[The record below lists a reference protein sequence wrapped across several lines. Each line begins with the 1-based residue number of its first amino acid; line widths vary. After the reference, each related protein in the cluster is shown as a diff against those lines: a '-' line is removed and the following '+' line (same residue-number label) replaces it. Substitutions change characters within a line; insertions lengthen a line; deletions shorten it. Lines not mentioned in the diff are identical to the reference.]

1 MMNKSKIGKGT
12 ALAALVAISAFAGAQ
27 GISVNVDGQA
37 VRFRDASPKKID
49 GRVLVPLRGVFE
61 EMGATV
67 QWRSSSREIIANRGD
82 SDVRLHIGDKY
93 ATVDGKELTMDVP
106 AQIIDG
112 ATYVPIR
119 FLSESLGAQVR
130 WREADQLVM
139 IDTDAGRAQ
148 RIDERSDRW
157 KNRDRNGDGIPDRQ
171 QGRDK
176 DRDNNP
182 PVKADRMATLEESTI
197 IPVSLDTTLSSN
209 ESQKGDRFTATVR
222 RNENDYY
229 GMLPDGTK
237 VEGRIVTARK
247 RSGDNPGILELNFE
261 RIRLPSGKTY
271 VIDGD
276 LVSLDAKGIV
286 KESNGRLKAT
296 GAAAKDNR
304 GVYAGYGAGA
314 GLIVGL
320 LTKKPLEGTILGGI
334 LGYLGGSAQKSKDNP
349 ANVRLEPGTEF
360 GIRLAQDLQVNL
372 ANDR

>member
-1 MMNKSKIGKGT
+1 MIKSKIGKGT
-12 ALAALVAISAFAGAQ
+12 ALAALVAITAIAGAQ
-27 GISVNVDGQA
+27 DITVNVDGQP
-37 VRFRDASPKKID
+37 VRFRGASPRKID
-49 GRVLVPLRGVFE
+49 DRVLVPLRGVFE

-67 QWRSSSREIIANRGD
+67 QWRANRREIIANRGD

-148 RIDERSDRW
+148 RIDERNDRW
-157 KNRDRNGDGIPDRQ
+157 KNRDRNNDGIPDRQ
-171 QGRDK
+171 Q
-176 DRDNNP
+176 NNP
-182 PVKADRMATLEESTI
+182 PREDRMATIEESTV
-197 IPVSLDTTLSSN
+197 IPVTLDNTLSSN

-222 RNENDYY
+222 RHENDYY

-271 VIDGD
+271 AIDGD

-320 LTKKPLEGTILGGI
+320 LTKKPLEGTIIGGI

-360 GIRLAQDLQVNL
+360 GVRLAQDLQVNL
-372 ANDR
+372 SSDR